1 MFGQQNQQN
10 KPVGIFGAT
19 SQLGQNTGGFSF
31 GATAGSTAASSST
44 SSSGGFAFAA
54 PSQQSGEI
62 CGDSSGMVL
71 LFCNIRQNFVL
82 ISLVVELVKSTGIN
96 IRILYI
102 K

>member
-19 SQLGQNTGGFSF
+19 PQLGQNTGGFSF
-31 GATAGSTAASSST
+31 GTPAGSTAASTST

-62 CGDSSGMVL
+62 CGDSSGMML
-71 LFCNIRQNFVL
+71 LFCNIRK
-82 ISLVVELVKSTGIN
+82 ISFLFLW
-96 IRILYI
+96 
-102 K
+102 

>member
-19 SQLGQNTGGFSF
+19 PQLGQNTGGFSF
-31 GATAGSTAASSST
+31 GTPAGSTAASSST

-62 CGDSSGMVL
+62 CGDSSGMML
-71 LFCNIRQNFVL
+71 LF
-82 ISLVVELVKSTGIN
+82 
-96 IRILYI
+96 
-102 K
+102 